1 MSSTQG
7 EMVLN
12 TKNYRYEKKVQCR
25 LCGIGLLP
33 LIAEAEGKDT
43 GQPSSQIEISGSLHR
58 IVLSVLDA
66 EFELCP
72 DGRSSSEDPAA
83 EYWLHP
89 NQ

>member
-25 LCGIGLLP
+25 LCGIELLP

-43 GQPSSQIEISGSLHR
+43 GQPSSQIERSGSLHR
-58 IVLSVLDA
+58 IVLNVLDA
-66 EFELCP
+66 EFELCQKWQ
-72 DGRSSSEDPAA
+72 SSSKYPVA
-83 EYWLHP
+83 EYWLHS
-89 NQ
+89 N